1 MNDDNK
7 KNKKSKKDD
16 YIVVTTNGVKIN
28 LGGPHIGI
36 GQERYMSYDEVAD
49 IIDKT
54 DFTKAIKPKSTLSG
68 ATLPDGGRIG
78 IDFTK

>member
-1 MNDDNK
+1 MDNDNK

-54 DFTKAIKPKSTLSG
+54 DFTKAIKPNITSSG
-68 ATLPDGGRIG
+68 VASPGGGRIG